1 MLIKRTISRMDRF
14 FLNKRQS
21 NTFSNGLEGGDG
33 LPRKGEDDVYAEDVD
48 GTSELRAIHVK

>member
-1 MLIKRTISRMDRF
+1 MDRF